1 MTTLFKRVRPAQK
14 FRITKRKI
22 AKFLGIAES
31 LVQEVEKWPY
41 IIYVHRLDRGGQ
53 FISYRQL
60 CEWKNAVAC
69 QIQKCSSWE
78 DWEKLWNAIRIDRRK
93 HCKQY
98 EDSLVQ
104 FWQEIWAK
112 RSDALPSKVMVDNY
126 TTNLAG
132 SAIAL

>member
-41 IIYVHRLDRGGQ
+41 
-53 FISYRQL
+53 
-60 CEWKNAVAC
+60 
-69 QIQKCSSWE
+69 IQKCSSWE